1 MSKGPATKDMIL
13 ESALRTVSRLGLGQ
27 LSIGGL
33 AAEVGLSKSGLY
45 AHFQSKEQLQIQ
57 ILEKA
62 ARRFIQTV
70 VAPALSQPRGEPR
83 IRALFENWLT
93 SWSQASFL
101 PGGCIFVAA
110 ANEFDDD
117 RGPVRDFL
125 VRSQKDWIGTLSL
138 AAQIAVAEGHFKGD
152 LDCDQFAYDFYS
164 IVLAYH
170 HFSRLLQDPSAESR
184 CYTAFENLVASSRET
199 KQSI

>member
-1 MSKGPATKDMIL
+1 MSKGLGTKDMIL

-62 ARRFIQTV
+62 GRRFIKTV

-93 SWSQASFL
+93 WSRASFL

-125 VRSQKDWIGTLSL
+125 VRSQKDWIANLSL
-138 AAQIAVAEGHFKGD
+138 AAQIAVAEGHFRAD
-152 LDCDQFAYDFYS
+152 LDSDQFAYDFYS

-170 HFSRLLQDPSAESR
+170 HFSRLLQDPNAESR
-184 CYTAFENLVASSRET
+184 CSTAFENLVTSSRKT
-199 KQSI
+199 K